1 MKEIEINCK
10 DSFQYIRTNELRVNT
25 VLQWKRNRTF
35 TCGSKGLTSLM
46 DWFFNLRAKNFSI
59 SFLMRNPCSTVW
71 WREQEPFSRE
81 KRQLCWRRD
90 ALFGERKTI
99 FYEKLHF
106 TTSRLLLSN
115 LQFFQAFYYSQQES
129 KTRWNTLPLSCGW
142 IAIIPDNSS
151 MQLNFI
157 FHELNRHCYQP
168 FLYKRIY
175 QAKHCTIALR
185 LQNKSTVKVS

>member
-1 MKEIEINCK
+1 MNKCKREKISQLPPFISFNSSSSSVLPSTSDSSCKSNWKIMKEIEINCK

-25 VLQWKRNRTF
+25 MLQWKRNRTF

-99 FYEKLHF
+99 FYENYTLRHQGYCFPIYSSFKPSIILSKSPKLVEIHY
-106 TTSRLLLSN
+106 L
-115 LQFFQAFYYSQQES
+115 
-129 KTRWNTLPLSCGW
+129 
-142 IAIIPDNSS
+142 
-151 MQLNFI
+151 
-157 FHELNRHCYQP
+157 
-168 FLYKRIY
+168 FL
-175 QAKHCTIALR
+175 A
-185 LQNKSTVKVS
+185 VG